1 MNCGTYYR
9 EMDVSYD
16 EFADSLEK
24 VYAYLKQND
33 RINKEDCRYEIGV
46 YSGSKGDAYKQMLI
60 PMEECIDCGSIYFH
74 NPKDCGIDEGEGY
87 SGGDEAEW
95 ICSSC
100 LRKREEANIMPFDTD
115 RKKLREQKKN
125 ELINSGVIMEEQDR
139 CCVCL
144 DELII
149 CEVEDHD
156 SRIDENRKLVCNHIL
171 CGKCYFDMKK
181 IEEGNMCCPLCRTE
195 LA

>member
-16 EFADSLEK
+16 EFAESLEK